1 MKKHENGTRSSE
13 DNEHSDSESSSSS
26 SSDSDLYGI
35 RRSSRSRKEPERLN
49 DDSEEESDDNSSHE
63 YSKPLKKNENSVWNE
78 NSSYTESDDNSS
90 SAKKNLKKSVVGRRR
105 KGMSSES
112 EEHHDEEDYR
122 RFSRRRKPD
131 SEKPVSYVIPDS
143 DEDIDGDD
151 DQVASWTYEED
162 TTTNAEGVNENIPT
176 IEKVIDHRKGFVG
189 GTGAEE
195 SEMQYLINWKEL
207 SHLHNTWESETSL
220 DELGAK
226 GMKKLHNYMSRM
238 SDYESWKKNANPED
252 IEYNECQLEMS
263 QQLVSSYTIPE
274 RIIAERSVDDQVE
287 YYVKWKNLP
296 YIDATWEAGHLIDNE
311 FQSVIENFRF
321 RQESRYAPSSKSKF
335 FKYRPKFTT
344 TKSQPDYMGGSDD
357 SLKLRDYQLDG
368 INWLVH
374 AWCKQNSVILAD
386 EMGLGKTI
394 QTWLWA
400 PDINVLSYVGDVASR
415 SIIREYEWTHPGN
428 KHKQFLINV
437 PYAVIMVDEAHRLK
451 NDDSMLYK
459 CLQDLTVYQR
469 LLITGTP
476 LQNSLKELW
485 SLLHFIMPD
494 KFDRWD
500 EFNEQF
506 GTSSAEKRGYTKLH
520 KLLEPYI
527 LRRVKKDV
535 EKSLPA
541 KVERILRVDMS
552 RKQKQFYKWILT
564 RNYAAL
570 TKGIKG
576 STVSFVNIVMEL
588 KKCCN
593 HILLTRPEEI
603 DNTFTM
609 SREEKLQFLLRGSG
623 KLLLLDKLLVRL
635 RETGHRVLIF
645 SLKWLDGGIKGE
657 LRKQALEHFNNPG
670 STDFCFLLSTRAGGL
685 GINLATADT
694 VIIFD
699 SDWNPQN
706 DLQAQ
711 ARAHRIGQKRS
722 DHLVIQRMDTTG
734 TTILNKPKSAE
745 KNSTPFSKEE
755 LGAILKFGAEDLF
768 KDEDDGEEEPKC
780 DIDEILNRAE
790 TREEETSMS
799 TGEEILSA
807 FKVASFA
814 VDEDEPITIEK
825 SSESTKP
832 DKEWSDI
839 IPQDTRD
846 QIEKTVGE
854 DNASK
859 RKRSSDE
866 ECDSD
871 DSDSLSLIK
880 SSLSHKKEAVQE
892 VVLEGETTASKS
904 KAISVKIG
912 NVAVNAKTLC
922 DAVNLLSPLADFLPA
937 LSCEND
943 RSSWS
948 KIKNLPFKYK
958 DPGYDDIE
966 WGMSDDVNL
975 LKGVY
980 IHGYGSWDSIK
991 MDRDLELRDKIMS
1004 NADRKPQAK
1013 HLDSRVAFLLRSL
1026 KKSLEGGAEKSS
1038 VVPKKSRTS
1047 RPKKTPAVLAQ
1058 NENSNDSKSESHS
1071 HTEANEPIII
1081 GELAP
1086 EVFSKCKEMMRAVK
1100 KSLKSLDRPDQSLGE
1115 SEKAHHNRHCL
1126 LHIGRHIDSLLVKMN
1141 SEEKSR
1147 SWKSHLKHREKSEDP
1162 VKRTSVVDN
1171 DRKPSSSS
1179 YRPSYHHNKTPNASF
1194 APSFRRDDTAK
1205 KPYHNNHN
1213 SAEQFNKYPRKSN
1226 YDSGGHHRSNNHHLS
1241 GHNRDGDATYAL
1253 YCCQYKAM
1261 AITHTGMNERLS
1273 DIWCAGKSKRARKEE
1288 RDVAARAESEL
1299 GCVDEAADELDPGG
1313 VVWVKCGTHYWPGE
1327 VKAFD
1332 DLPQHVKKDF
1342 DPEDEKPKLIVK
1354 FFDEDG
1360 YEFLEDTKGVF
1371 PYNCSKKEEFIKKG
1385 LVKSRRTSKEGS
1397 SWFAKFPNDIV
1408 RCEILTK
1415 GDPNI
1420 LEKEPYIEKN
1430 EKVNYK
1436 EIFKSST
1443 ESVPLSKRRKRS
1455 SSSLASPSS
1464 KKPKNSD
1471 AVNSPKRGRRSET
1484 TPTPPRPIS
1493 HPRFKPGAA
1502 GASDHKIKI
1511 LPQPSSPY
1519 HLDLAMKQEKAA
1531 QSPSNNYTCSI
1542 CGFSASRLNVIIL
1555 HNKSH
1560 ANQSASSGRQSGSP
1574 MMQRSKNGLET
1585 SSRHTQEP
1593 KKLSKKM
1600 TKKLKEIKAKEEEE
1614 MKVERRNKI
1623 LNDWSDDEDN
1633 EGGNKIDD
1641 PAVEENWDDEEME
1654 IYMGDDNLHQNC
1666 SEDENEAIEC
1676 DNKDTINS
1684 KSTKTPG
1691 GSMSPKNNDLP
1702 DDTTEQH
1709 NPSQNTNKS
1718 SKTKEHESVNKLC
1731 VEGDEVQD
1739 KTDTTMG
1746 SKGAQEEHQMSQSKL
1761 ESDGAEIINEPSTKM
1776 LKDSELDEGGHSKY
1790 LENTIKSICLSSSS
1804 TEETVKDS
1812 QVTPSETDFSELN
1825 SKNVQTPHS
1834 QLNDE
1839 EEISNSVSSELD
1851 KKLDYEPVQDEE
1863 TFKYSAGNSK
1873 SCEYEDLLKNQEN
1886 HKDVTTS
1893 ESFEEKKVLKN
1904 GSYDETESP
1913 SSSNSNIDAP
1923 DVIDINKVLEETR
1936 VPSLPKDLK
1945 DISEVEDSR
1954 KKSLCVKVM
1963 QPTSNLTDP
1972 WDVQDE
1978 FMKDQEGASKKRKE
1992 ADEDAVSTTTPSE
2005 KNEKKSTGLLLS

>member
-26 SSDSDLYGI
+26 SSDSGSSHSSGGGLSSSDANSSPKKKSTKSQNENNIPDWDQNPDLYGI

-90 SAKKNLKKSVVGRRR
+90 YIPKSKPIFKKNKKSKGRSAKKNLKKSVVGRRR

-189 GTGAEE
+189 GTGAGTTIYNIKAKGEPLVSEE

-394 QTWLWA
+394 QTVNFLYYLFHTHQLYGPFLVVVPLSTLDAWQREFARWA

-428 KHKQFLINV
+428 KRSKFNAILTTYEIVLKDKQFLINV

-645 SLKWLDGGIKGE
+645 SQMVRVLDILAEYLELRRFSFQRLDGGIKGE

-711 ARAHRIGQKRS
+711 ARAHRIGQKDQVNVYRLVTMNS
-722 DHLVIQRMDTTG
+722 VEEDIIERAKKKMILDHLVIQRMDTTG

-846 QIEKTVGE
+846 RIEEEERQKEIEGLCLGPRNRKTVGE

-871 DSDSLSLIK
+871 DSGKPSKKRGRPSGKEKITGFSDTEIRRFIKSYKKFPKPQERLEAIATDSELQEKAMKDLIK
-880 SSLSHKKEAVQE
+880 LGNALYDRCLEAVQE

-966 WGMSDDVNL
+966 WGISDDVNL

-1071 HTEANEPIII
+1071 HTEAKYKSVDIIENTDSSNDEDEKIEKKETKKENIDDRNREKKSKKKKDKPILHITAKSEPIII

-1147 SWKSHLKHREKSEDP
+1147 SWKSHLWCFVSKFTEHDAKKLYKLYRHALKKKHREKSEDP

-1241 GHNRDGDATYAL
+1241 GHNRDGYSHHHHDMYNKPH
-1253 YCCQYKAM
+1253 Q
-1261 AITHTGMNERLS
+1261 HHHNHWTG
-1273 DIWCAGKSKRARKEE
+1273 
-1288 RDVAARAESEL
+1288 
-1299 GCVDEAADELDPGG
+1299 GG
-1313 VVWVKCGTHYWPGE
+1313 GH
-1327 VKAFD
+1327 
-1332 DLPQHVKKDF
+1332 
-1342 DPEDEKPKLIVK
+1342 
-1354 FFDEDG
+1354 
-1360 YEFLEDTKGVF
+1360 
-1371 PYNCSKKEEFIKKG
+1371 N
-1385 LVKSRRTSKEGS
+1385 GS
-1397 SWFAKFPNDIV
+1397 SYGNQP
-1408 RCEILTK
+1408 
-1415 GDPNI
+1415 P
-1420 LEKEPYIEKN
+1420 PH
-1430 EKVNYK
+1430 
-1436 EIFKSST
+1436 
-1443 ESVPLSKRRKRS
+1443 RKHEW
-1455 SSSLASPSS
+1455 
-1464 KKPKNSD
+1464 
-1471 AVNSPKRGRRSET
+1471 RG
-1484 TPTPPRPIS
+1484 PPP
-1493 HPRFKPGAA
+1493 
-1502 GASDHKIKI
+1502 
-1511 LPQPSSPY
+1511 
-1519 HLDLAMKQEKAA
+1519 
-1531 QSPSNNYTCSI
+1531 
-1542 CGFSASRLNVIIL
+1542 
-1555 HNKSH
+1555 
-1560 ANQSASSGRQSGSP
+1560 
-1574 MMQRSKNGLET
+1574 
-1585 SSRHTQEP
+1585 
-1593 KKLSKKM
+1593 
-1600 TKKLKEIKAKEEEE
+1600 
-1614 MKVERRNKI
+1614 
-1623 LNDWSDDEDN
+1623 
-1633 EGGNKIDD
+1633 
-1641 PAVEENWDDEEME
+1641 
-1654 IYMGDDNLHQNC
+1654 
-1666 SEDENEAIEC
+1666 
-1676 DNKDTINS
+1676 
-1684 KSTKTPG
+1684 
-1691 GSMSPKNNDLP
+1691 
-1702 DDTTEQH
+1702 
-1709 NPSQNTNKS
+1709 
-1718 SKTKEHESVNKLC
+1718 
-1731 VEGDEVQD
+1731 
-1739 KTDTTMG
+1739 
-1746 SKGAQEEHQMSQSKL
+1746 
-1761 ESDGAEIINEPSTKM
+1761 
-1776 LKDSELDEGGHSKY
+1776 
-1790 LENTIKSICLSSSS
+1790 
-1804 TEETVKDS
+1804 
-1812 QVTPSETDFSELN
+1812 
-1825 SKNVQTPHS
+1825 
-1834 QLNDE
+1834 
-1839 EEISNSVSSELD
+1839 
-1851 KKLDYEPVQDEE
+1851 
-1863 TFKYSAGNSK
+1863 
-1873 SCEYEDLLKNQEN
+1873 EY
-1886 HKDVTTS
+1886 
-1893 ESFEEKKVLKN
+1893 
-1904 GSYDETESP
+1904 
-1913 SSSNSNIDAP
+1913 
-1923 DVIDINKVLEETR
+1923 R
-1936 VPSLPKDLK
+1936 
-1945 DISEVEDSR
+1945 
-1954 KKSLCVKVM
+1954 
-1963 QPTSNLTDP
+1963 
-1972 WDVQDE
+1972 
-1978 FMKDQEGASKKRKE
+1978 
-1992 ADEDAVSTTTPSE
+1992 
-2005 KNEKKSTGLLLS
+2005 